1 MIGEIAGS
9 DGCVVD
15 NGVESAQ
22 RIGRLDDLTH
32 AGDGREVSDE
42 DVYRLGQCRE
52 RIRGPGSVAGVQH
65 DIVMLVCEQPRG
77 TKARPSDDPVI
88 STRDI
93 GRLSL

>member
-1 MIGEIAGS
+1 M
-9 DGCVVD
+9 D

-77 TKARPSDDPVI
+77 TKAEAVRRSGDQYA
-88 STRDI
+88 
-93 GRLSL
+93 